1 MTPPQ
6 PSIPVRAPAA
16 TSVDDTILP
25 FEVAALDLRGRVV
38 RLGPA
43 VDDILRPH
51 AYPAPVAKLLGEAI
65 VLTVLLGSVLKFEG
79 RFILQ
84 TKSDGPVRMLVVDY
98 TTPDKVRALATFD
111 KERVAAAIAEGKADA
126 GTLLGHGHLAMTVDQ
141 GTEASRY
148 QGLVA
153 LEGRDLEHAAHE
165 YFLRSEQIPTRLR
178 LAVGEELSASAD
190 GTRHRWRAGGILLQ
204 FVPKSPERA
213 RLPDLDPGDA
223 PEGTAAHLVPED
235 DAWVEGRSLVAT
247 VEDVELIDPSVS
259 VEQLLYR
266 LFHERGVR
274 VFRSR
279 ALAAQCSCSRP
290 NVANMLK
297 SFSQDDR
304 DHMVENGKI
313 IVTCEFCSSTYDFD
327 PAEVADSKQQS
338 A

>member
-1 MTPPQ
+1 
-6 PSIPVRAPAA
+6 
-16 TSVDDTILP
+16 
-25 FEVAALDLRGRVV
+25 
-38 RLGPA
+38 
-43 VDDILRPH
+43 
-51 AYPAPVAKLLGEAI
+51 VAKLLGEAI

-153 LEGRDLEHAAHE
+153 LEGKDLEHAAHE

-204 FVPKSPERA
+204 FIPKSPERA
-213 RLPDLDPGDA
+213 QLPDLDPGDA
-223 PEGTAAHLVPED
+223 PEGGASGSRGRCLGGRPLTGGDGRGRRIDRSLGVGRAVAVSLVPR
-235 DAWVEGRSLVAT
+235 ARRARLPQPGLGGAMFLLASQRSQYVEKLFAGRPRPHGRKRQDHCHLRI
-247 VEDVELIDPSVS
+247 L
-259 VEQLLYR
+259 QLDL
-266 LFHERGVR
+266 
-274 VFRSR
+274 
-279 ALAAQCSCSRP
+279 
-290 NVANMLK
+290 
-297 SFSQDDR
+297 
-304 DHMVENGKI
+304 
-313 IVTCEFCSSTYDFD
+313 
-327 PAEVADSKQQS
+327 
-338 A
+338 